1 MPPDARSVD
10 DFRDCLASQ
19 FVNIETLGPVPAE
32 QPGDLWREVV
42 DELNRESKLSN
53 PFFKIPGPFPDIT
66 EDVRKLVVE
75 KAMEAANRD
84 GISREA
90 ARQMRNLADAFNAQ
104 MHETTNASGQDLKE
118 PWLNAFLFM
127 NKIRDE
133 IDVVDKRGRVTP
145 AHNGRRKPKINELIS
160 ARCEDLW
167 KKQPGLRD
175 NPYRT
180 ACEILEALNDDLK
193 KIEGDVPII
202 VEIEEAALLASSL

>member
-1 MPPDARSVD
+1 
-10 DFRDCLASQ
+10 
-19 FVNIETLGPVPAE
+19 
-32 QPGDLWREVV
+32 
-42 DELNRESKLSN
+42 
-53 PFFKIPGPFPDIT
+53 
-66 EDVRKLVVE
+66 
-75 KAMEAANRD
+75 MEAANRD

-193 KIEGDVPII
+193 IEPSIKRKKIEPSKKRWLPIDLTDEGAVKTRRNTI
-202 VEIEEAALLASSL
+202 RGRIEKLLGKTHKG